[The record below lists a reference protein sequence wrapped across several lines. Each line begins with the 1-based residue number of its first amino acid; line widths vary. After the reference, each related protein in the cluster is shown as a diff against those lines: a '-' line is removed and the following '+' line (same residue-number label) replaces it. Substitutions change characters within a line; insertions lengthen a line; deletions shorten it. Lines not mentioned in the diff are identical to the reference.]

1 MTLDE
6 LITEFDRGL
15 RSMTGVSRMSP
26 SGAGSAPASVEAPEL
41 SPRNASTRRD

>member
-15 RSMTGVSRMSP
+15 RSMAGIKSHVAA
-26 SGAGSAPASVEAPEL
+26 GARTEG
-41 SPRNASTRRD
+41 NG

>member
-15 RSMTGVSRMSP
+15 RSMAGVSRMSRP
-26 SGAGSAPASVEAPEL
+26 IPVSKAAGNVDEYGVPVKWRS
-41 SPRNASTRRD
+41 